1 MEQTPPGFPVDLS
14 DLDEQELQQT
24 LTDGADSAGSYT
36 KDRADRFYD
45 RVRGRIQSYLDQK
58 GAVAGKSA
66 EYLLL
71 VPDIFMLLWRL
82 LNDAR
87 VGGKN
92 KVLLGSAVAYYVF
105 PFDLVPEAFLGPIG
119 YLDDLVFGVIVLNKM
134 ISEVE
139 PEVLREHW
147 SGKEDLLE
155 SIRKVMGAADDLVSK
170 DVIDKVKKMAK

>member
-14 DLDEQELQQT
+14 DLDEQELQHS
-24 LTDGADSAGSYT
+24 LTDGADSAGQYS
-36 KDRADRFYD
+36 KERADRFYD
-45 RVRGRIQSYLDQK
+45 RIRGRIQAYVDQK
-58 GAVAGKSA
+58 GAAAGKA
-66 EYLLL
+66 TELLLL
-71 VPDIFMLLWRL
+71 VPDIFILLWRL

-139 PEVLREHW
+139 PEILREHW

-155 SIRKVMGAADDLVSK
+155 SIRRVMGAADDLVSK
-170 DVIDKVKKMAK
+170 DVIEKVKKMAK